1 MSKNKAAMTE
11 ELIGVIVPVYKVE
24 KYITECIESILA
36 QTYTRFRLILVDD
49 GTPDNA
55 GKICDEYA
63 KKDSRITVIHQEN
76 AGVTRAR
83 ARGVEEASDCEWITF
98 VDGDDRLE
106 NICLEALYKGIDDT
120 VDIAIGPYNINEIHE
135 KTIKLEN
142 QEYINRLIRI
152 GTGIP
157 HAMWGKLFRR
167 KIFNRFTFD
176 IPREITVGEDAI
188 ANIRLAS
195 NSGKPVVFINS
206 VIYNYRIL
214 PDSVFHSFKDSLPY
228 QEIFFKVL
236 KESFSD
242 NAYVEMLPSIVSR
255 KLWSWK
261 SIYLYSYQS
270 VNPSDK
276 KFIELMKEDII
287 QCKYHL
293 TFYEYIQLYCPI
305 KPIRLFFVTIH
316 KITNYIKRLLH

>member
-1 MSKNKAAMTE
+1 MIKE
-11 ELIGVIVPVYKVE
+11 GLIGVIVPVYKVE
-24 KYITECIESILA
+24 KYVAECIESILA
-36 QTYTRFRLILVDD
+36 QTYTNFRLILVDD

-83 ARGVEEASDCEWITF
+83 ARGVEEASDCEFITF
-98 VDGDDRLE
+98 VDSDDRLE
-106 NICLEALYKGIDDT
+106 KICLETLYKRIDNT
-120 VDIAIGPYNINEIHE
+120 VDIVIGLCEINDIHE
-135 KTIKLEN
+135 KTIILEN
-142 QEYINRLIRI
+142 REYINRLIRMDM
-152 GTGIP
+152 GMP

-195 NSGKPVVFINS
+195 NSGKPIVFINS

-276 KFIELMKEDII
+276 KFIELMKEDIV

-293 TFYEYIQLYCPI
+293 TVYEYIQLYCRI
-305 KPIRLFFVTIH
+305 KLIRLFFVTIH